1 MKYAICIAVFLQAWS
16 AIASHDDAAAPG
28 PFRAPGRLDRM
39 MPRTAG
45 RDCGRYT
52 LNCQGAEGAC
62 NNACYHINCNLNSGP
77 NRDRFT
83 YVGPNAQTEQ
93 DKNRQQSGC
102 TAGNGGSVCGNY
114 PFSQKFRDPALTGI
128 VQCDE
133 WPMASS
139 IQNDFVQ
146 GTIRNSLRC
155 IPGGENGGKSI
166 FFPRRSIADEGIL
179 DVLGVLESAGY

>member
-1 MKYAICIAVFLQAWS
+1 MKYAVCTAIFLQACI
-16 AIASHDDAAAPG
+16 AIAQDDGATVPG
-28 PFRAPGRLDRM
+28 SSRAPSRLDRI
-39 MPRTAG
+39 MPRQAS

-62 NNACYHINCNLNSGP
+62 NNACYHINCNTNSGP
-77 NRDRFT
+77 NRNRFT
-83 YVGPNAQTEQ
+83 YVGPNAEAEQ

-102 TAGNGGSVCGNY
+102 TAATGGSVCGNY
-114 PFSQKFRDPALTGI
+114 PFSQKFRDSALTGI

-139 IQNDFVQ
+139 IQANFAP

-155 IPGGENGGKSI
+155 IPGGENGGKLIHFISS
-166 FFPRRSIADEGIL
+166 P
-179 DVLGVLESAGY
+179 VLYLSLVSHI